1 MSDNVRVLA
10 VDDAVANLA
19 IIKGCLR
26 GGNFELTTTTN
37 ALDGLRLFKDSYYD
51 VVILDVLMPG
61 ITGFELRKLIR
72 EIDKERPIIFL
83 TSMVDD
89 VNMTMLNQISWDANT
104 YYLSKMTNKKLLV
117 QKIMEVHES
126 HRVRKVDRLYSRKLE
141 SELKLAGDLQKVMLP
156 RWCQLDETVLVSS
169 VYAPMLQVS
178 GDVFEVLRLNDGRH
192 LLFIGD
198 IAGHGIAA
206 AMYMTTVLAYLK
218 VEVRRWDFTPAE
230 LLDNLNTFFCQELGG
245 NTYMTALVAI
255 LDYERGT
262 LVQQSAGHASLMLG
276 STRDGTITKLS
287 ENRGGFPLGWF
298 SHAKYP
304 ATEEIQAELH
314 DDTVVLAYTDGI
326 FDLSNEHGENP
337 DITLIS
343 ELFSALVQDA
353 DALLLPSRLM
363 SSLEQIGY
371 VNRTDDVTLLAVQK
385 QRKFPL
391 FLEKLLSPALPNV
404 SATAEEFSSLSD
416 DVQTITMIELC
427 LHEYLNN
434 VITHGS
440 RRATHQQPIYVSI
453 EMLAGGRVQIRGVDC
468 GEAWNLSSPLP
479 ESNDSDMTDEK
490 EKLLATSGRGIQ
502 ILREIAESISCNI
515 YFGVNETVFVLKGGD
530 RL

>member
-1 MSDNVRVLA
+1 MSDKVRVLA

-19 IIKGCLR
+19 IIRGCLR

-37 ALDGLRLFKDSYYD
+37 ALDGLRLFKDNYYD

-83 TSMVDD
+83 TAMVDD
-89 VNMTMLNQISWDANT
+89 ANMTMLNQISWDANT
-104 YYLSKMTNKKLLV
+104 YYLSKLADKKLLT
-117 QKIMEVHES
+117 QKIMEVHETY
-126 HRVRKVDRLYSRKLE
+126 RVRKIDRLYSRKLE

-156 RWCQLDETVLVSS
+156 RWCQLDDSVLVSS
-169 VYAPMLQVS
+169 VYAPTLQVS
-178 GDVFEVLRLNDGRH
+178 GDVFEVLPLDDGRH

-218 VEVRRWDFTPAE
+218 VEVRRWNFTPAE
-230 LLDNLNTFFCQELGG
+230 LLANLNTFFCQELGG
-245 NTYMTALVAI
+245 NTYMTAVVAI
-255 LDYERGT
+255 LDYEHGT

-276 STRDGTITKLS
+276 STRDGSVVKLP

-298 SHAKYP
+298 PHADYP
-304 ATEEIQAELH
+304 AAEEVRAELY

-326 FDLSNEHGENP
+326 FDLSNEHGESP
-337 DITLIS
+337 DIALIS
-343 ELFSALVQDA
+343 ELFGALAQDA

-371 VNRTDDVTLLAVQK
+371 VNRTDDVTMLAVQK
-385 QRKFPL
+385 RRSAPYFM
-391 FLEKLLSPALPNV
+391 EKLLSPSLPNV
-404 SATAEEFSSLSD
+404 SATAEEFSSLSR
-416 DVQTITMIELC
+416 DVQTITLIELC

-453 EMLAGGRVQIRGVDC
+453 EQLSDGRVQIRGADC
-468 GEAWNLSSPLP
+468 GEAWNLSVPP
-479 ESNDSDMTDEK
+479 PDNNDSDMTDEK

-502 ILREIAESISCNI
+502 ILREITESISSNV
-515 YFGVNETVFVLKGGD
+515 YFGVNETVFVLKRDG
-530 RL
+530 RP